1 MSASHIQSLMPCR
14 QTEIDLLAWLG
25 QAADGDILEYHRGFL
40 ALDRSSCGDPTG
52 EHDRIALGVLA
63 FVPHT
68 ALAER
73 ELVLRVHQRRR
84 GAPLHAVDAARPER
98 AAAGDLLILARGHRL
113 SDFARW
119 SVAQV
124 GRYFN
129 VDRVV
134 HVELYEFRLKDS
146 PGGNVFHGYAESTVC
161 VVSPETGKQVWP
173 VLASA
178 RLVTAETMPD
188 VQPEE
193 SAEVAT
199 ILSEGLADKI
209 ARHFYTYK
217 RDDLPMRPKVR

>member
-1 MSASHIQSLMPCR
+1 MTSRSRSWVAFA
-14 QTEIDLLAWLG
+14 LLAGILG
-25 QAADGDILEYHRGFL
+25 AGCDQAAWVLVKTVGPFVPEDKVEAECRLTGQSVLVLVDVADPSLASAYPRLELVVSDGIGK
-40 ALDRSSCGDPTG
+40 
-52 EHDRIALGVLA
+52 ALGREGATGPVVPARGLA
-63 FVPHT
+63 
-68 ALAER
+68 
-73 ELVLRVHQRRR
+73 
-84 GAPLHAVDAARPER
+84 AARRTEPE
-98 AAAGDLLILARGHRL
+98 
-113 SDFARW
+113 FARW

-146 PGGNVFHGYAESTVC
+146 PGGNVFHGYAESAVR

-193 SAEVAT
+193 SAEVVA
-199 ILSEGLADKI
+199 ILAEGLAEKI
-209 ARHFYTYK
+209 ARYFYTYK
-217 RDDLPMRPKVR
+217 KVDLPMRPKVR

>member
-1 MSASHIQSLMPCR
+1 MTPRARSLVALVFMASV
-14 QTEIDLLAWLG
+14 LG
-25 QAADGDILEYHRGFL
+25 AGCDQAAWILVKTVGPWVPEEKVEAEYRLGGQSVLVLVDVADPAVASAYPRLELIVSDGICK
-40 ALDRSSCGDPTG
+40 AL
-52 EHDRIALGVLA
+52 
-63 FVPHT
+63 
-68 ALAER
+68 ER
-73 ELVLRVHQRRR
+73 EGAAGPIVPVHSL
-84 GAPLHAVDAARPER
+84 AAARRTEP
-98 AAAGDLLILARGHRL
+98 
-113 SDFARW
+113 DFARW

-129 VDRVV
+129 VDLVV

-146 PGGNVFHGYAESTVC
+146 PGGNVFHGYAESAVR

-199 ILSEGLADKI
+199 ILAEGLADKI
-209 ARHFYTYK
+209 ARYFYTYK
-217 RDDLPMRPKVR
+217 KQDLPMRPKVK